1 MNTTSR
7 PVMNPPAQ
15 AEAGNRAHTA
25 PRQADPDVP
34 CRVKTGVSSGSEA
47 RPVTATETD
56 PHIVPGWD
64 CADGTPDEDH
74 DWEYISDW
82 YGDPE
87 VINGTCDIHYKRCRQ
102 CGKEAEWNGERPERD
117 YERE

>member
-1 MNTTSR
+1 MS
-7 PVMNPPAQ
+7 
-15 AEAGNRAHTA
+15 
-25 PRQADPDVP
+25 
-34 CRVKTGVSSGSEA
+34 KA
-47 RPVTATETD
+47 R
-56 PHIVPGWD
+56 IVPGWD

-102 CGKEAEWNGERPERD
+102 CGKTADWNGRRPERD